1 MYKYHEDPG
10 HGWIEVPMKELRRL
24 KIADRIS
31 PFSYRAGGIAYLEE
45 DCDASVWVNAKTA
58 AGEDIK
64 TERVHTN
71 HDSFVRN
78 LPSYENPIR

>member
-10 HGWIEVPMKELRRL
+10 HGWIEVPITELRRL

-31 PFSYRAGGIAYLEE
+31 PYSYRDGGIAYLEE
-45 DCDASVWVNAKTA
+45 DCDASVWVNAKTE

-64 TERVHTN
+64 TERVYTN
-71 HDSFVRN
+71 HDSFVRD
-78 LPSYENPIR
+78 LKGFYQ